1 MSVPNALSAHRG
13 PTIIKIYFFFL
24 VTTTAGTR
32 TASIANPTA
41 AEEPQPFFSG
51 AVVSGVVASGFLLSE
66 VSGVGALVDSV
77 LVVVGASV
85 TGAFVVSGAGVSG
98 ASVVSTTG
106 SSPLKPYWLK
116 SGVILE
122 PSPA

>member
-66 VSGVGALVDSV
+66 VSGVGALVDSG

-85 TGAFVVSGAGVSG
+85 TGAFVVSGAGV
-98 ASVVSTTG
+98 
-106 SSPLKPYWLK
+106 
-116 SGVILE
+116 
-122 PSPA
+122 